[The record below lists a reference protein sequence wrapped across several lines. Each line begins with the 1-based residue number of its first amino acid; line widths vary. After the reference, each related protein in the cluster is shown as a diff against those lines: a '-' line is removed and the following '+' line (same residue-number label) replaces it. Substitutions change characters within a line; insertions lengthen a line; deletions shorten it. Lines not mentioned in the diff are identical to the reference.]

1 MSLRKDTVP
10 IGVFKGIALIV
21 MVEGS
26 VEKLIPAILTAR
38 VCAVTAQVRMI
49 VGLGLKKTRN

>member
-1 MSLRKDTVP
+1 
-10 IGVFKGIALIV
+10 

-38 VCAVTAQVRMI
+38 VCGVTTQVRMI
-49 VGLGLKKTRN
+49 VGLGLKKKKRGIKTEGSLKVL

>member
-1 MSLRKDTVP
+1 
-10 IGVFKGIALIV
+10 

-38 VCAVTAQVRMI
+38 VCGVTTQVRMI
-49 VGLGLKKTRN
+49 VGLGLKKKKNEELKQKAV